1 MDIETADFGC
11 VSIDKYREEREKI
24 EIEHN
29 GEDDFKNQWG
39 LTAIRADR
47 AYAQLELEHGTGRQP
62 GTGQTVGLI
71 DSGIDT
77 GHPMFAGKTVS
88 EQFFSGA
95 SDEDGSN
102 RSHGTAV
109 ASIIVGDP
117 AADFTAEVTAPR
129 GVARGADVAMFA
141 IPTGSGG
148 GRYVPISL
156 AGLNS
161 GDNTWDSWFS
171 HVINWGSRTIDFVNM
186 SVGYKGII
194 DSYSE
199 QDLRD
204 NFGDSIEALAQA
216 GVADKTVF
224 VWAAGN
230 AHGNPCAGS
239 DFTGNPDLCVNRD
252 VDGNG
257 QVDARSVEV
266 LAGLPARISELR
278 GNLLSVVAVS
288 PDSDDDDG
296 DYEIASFS
304 NRCGIAADWC
314 IAAPGD
320 GVRAAYFGP
329 HPDNNSPGAQGAY
342 NARGTSVAAP
352 MVTGGLV
359 LIKDFFRNQLSNTAL
374 VSRLLTTAN
383 KQGIY
388 SDRSI
393 YGQGLM
399 DLGAATTPVG
409 VTNVVLGDTVGG
421 HGSVL
426 SETRFESGEALGN
439 GLAQSLAGHEIA
451 AFDNLGAPFWFQLDD
466 LAGDIPR
473 PSMAA
478 RLRAFMAP
486 SKTGRKFRTLWPGS
500 AVFEAEDVIAGAPSL
515 QVGFLQGAA
524 LGNDDGHLSL
534 AGRALTLGKAQPDG
548 LSIAA
553 FSTEGLTGQSP
564 MSGAALSWRLPE
576 SPLGFKG
583 GFVSER
589 ETVLGSRSTGAF
601 GRLSGGSTFVGIEG
615 SAVIGAWRL
624 GAGAEIGTVDATVHG
639 GMLNRISPL
648 ITSAL
653 ALRAER
659 KLAHGD
665 TLSFSLAQPVRIES
679 GRVHLSVPVGRT
691 LGGRVLRRPISA
703 DLEPTGRQVDLTAW
717 WSHSL
722 VGGSEL
728 RLGGNWSWQPGH
740 DASADPDLSLLA
752 GWRHEF

>member
-1 MDIETADFGC
+1 M
-11 VSIDKYREEREKI
+11 KHK
-24 EIEHN
+24 
-29 GEDDFKNQWG
+29 GEDDFQNQWG

-47 AYAQLELEHGTGRQP
+47 AYAQLELERGAGTKP

-88 EQFFSGA
+88 EHSFGA
-95 SDEDGSN
+95 HDEDGSWI
-102 RSHGTAV
+102 SHGTV
-109 ASIIVGDP
+109 TTGIIVGDP
-117 AADFTAEVTAPR
+117 PAAFTAEVSAPR

-141 IPTGSGG
+141 IPVGLVSY
-148 GRYVPISL
+148 GRYVPVSL
-156 AGLNS
+156 TGPLPSLLTGPPPSLNYMN
-161 GDNTWDSWFS
+161 GVWAARFI
-171 HVINWGSRTIDFVNM
+171 HVINWRNRTIDFVNL
-186 SVGYKGII
+186 SVGPLGII
-194 DSYSE
+194 EQYSE
-199 QDLRD
+199 QGLRD
-204 NFGDSIEALAQA
+204 NFKDAIRTLAQP
-216 GVADKTVF
+216 GVTDKTVF

-230 AHGNPCAGS
+230 AHGESCAGS
-239 DFTGNPDLCVNRD
+239 DFTGNPDLCGNRNMA
-252 VDGNG
+252 GNG
-257 QVDARSVEV
+257 RVDARSVEV

-278 GNLLSVVAVS
+278 GHLISVVAVA
-288 PDSDDDDG
+288 PDSDDDG
-296 DYEIASFS
+296 DHEIASFS

-314 IAAPGD
+314 IAAPGED
-320 GVRAAYFGP
+320 IRSAYFGP
-329 HPDNNSPGAQGAY
+329 HRNGNSPGA
-342 NARGTSVAAP
+342 RGTFQGSGTSFAAP

-359 LIKDFFRNQLSNTAL
+359 VMKDFFRDQLSNTAL
-374 VSRLLTTAN
+374 VSRLMATAN

-399 DLGAATTPVG
+399 DLGAATAPVG
-409 VTNVVLGDTVGG
+409 VTSVVLGDTVGG

-426 SETRFESGEALGN
+426 SETRFESGGALGN
-439 GLAQSLAGHEIA
+439 GFAQALASHEIA
-451 AFDNLGAPFWFQLDD
+451 AFDNLGAPFWFPLGD
-466 LAGDIPR
+466 LASDIPR
-473 PSMAA
+473 PSMTA

-486 SKTGRKFRTLWPGS
+486 SKTGRKFRALWPGS

-515 QVGFLQGAA
+515 QVGLLQGAA
-524 LGNDDGHLSL
+524 PGNDGGHLSL
-534 AGRALTLGKAQPDG
+534 AGRALTLGKAQSDG

-553 FSTEGLTGQSP
+553 FSTEGLSGQSP
-564 MSGAALSWRLPE
+564 TSGAALSWWLPE

-589 ETVLGSRSTGAF
+589 ETVLGSRSAGAF

-615 SAVIGAWRL
+615 AAGIGAWRL
-624 GAGAEIGTVDATVHG
+624 GAGAEVGTVDAAVHD

-653 ALRAER
+653 DLRAER
-659 KLAHGD
+659 ILAHGD

-679 GRVHLSVPVGRT
+679 GRVHLSIPVGRT
-691 LGGRVLRRPISA
+691 NKGGRVLRRSFSA

-717 WSHSL
+717 WSHTL

-728 RLGGNWSWQPGH
+728 RLGGSWSWQPGH

>member
-1 MDIETADFGC
+1 MRNSSLSTGPVRSPAP
-11 VSIDKYREEREKI
+11 VRPSASSTPASI
-24 EIEHN
+24 
-29 GEDDFKNQWG
+29 
-39 LTAIRADR
+39 
-47 AYAQLELEHGTGRQP
+47 P
-62 GTGQTVGLI
+62 GTPCSPAWT
-71 DSGIDT
+71 DDE
-77 GHPMFAGKTVS
+77 H
-88 EQFFSGA
+88 FFSGA
-95 SDEDGSN
+95 SDETGVT

-109 ASIIVGDP
+109 ASVIVGDP
-117 AADFTAEVTAPR
+117 TAEFTAEVTAPR

-141 IPTGSGG
+141 ISAGSGG
-148 GRYVPISL
+148 GRYVPVSL
-156 AGLNS
+156 TGLN
-161 GDNTWDSWFS
+161 GADNIWDSWLS
-171 HVINWGSRTIDFVNM
+171 YVINWESRTIDFVNM
-186 SVGYKGII
+186 SVGYSGII
-194 DSYSE
+194 ESYSE
-199 QDLRD
+199 QDLRA
-204 NFGDSIEALAQA
+204 NFGDSIGALAQA

-230 AHGNPCAGS
+230 AHGDPCAGS
-239 DFTGNPDLCVNRD
+239 DFTGNPDLCVRD
-252 VDGNG
+252 MDGNLV
-257 QVDARSVEV
+257 VDAKSVEV
-266 LAGLPARISELR
+266 LPGLPARISELR
-278 GNLLSVVAVS
+278 GHLISVVAVA
-288 PDSDDDDG
+288 PDSDDDG

-314 IAAPGD
+314 IAAPGQ
-320 GVRAAYFGP
+320 GIRLAYFGP
-329 HPDNNSPGAQGAY
+329 DPNDNSPGARGASTG
-342 NARGTSVAAP
+342 RGTSFAAP

-359 LIKDFFRNQLSNTAL
+359 VMKDFFRNQLSNTAL
-374 VSRLLTTAN
+374 VSRLMATAN

-399 DLGAATTPVG
+399 DLGAATAPVG
-409 VTNVVLGDTVGG
+409 VTSVVLGDTVGG

-439 GLAQSLAGHEIA
+439 GFTQALASHEIA
-451 AFDNLGAPFWFQLDD
+451 AFDNLGAPFWFSLGD
-466 LAGDIPR
+466 LASDIPR

-515 QVGFLQGAA
+515 QVGLLQGAA
-524 LGNDDGHLSL
+524 PGNDGGHLSL
-534 AGRALTLGKAQPDG
+534 AGRALTLGKAQSDG

-553 FSTEGLTGQSP
+553 FSTEGLSGQSP

-589 ETVLGSRSTGAF
+589 ETVLGSRSAGAF
-601 GRLSGGSTFVGIEG
+601 GRLSGGSTFIGIEG
-615 SAVIGAWRL
+615 AARIGEWRL
-624 GAGAEIGTVDATVHG
+624 GAGAEIGTVDAAVHG

-659 KLAHGD
+659 ILTHGD

-691 LGGRVLRRPISA
+691 KGGRVLRHPFSA
-703 DLEPTGRQVDLTAW
+703 DLEPTGRQMDLTAW

-728 RLGGNWSWQPGH
+728 RLGGSWTWQPGH
-740 DASADPDLSLLA
+740 DASADPDLSLFA
-752 GWRHEF
+752 GWRHGF